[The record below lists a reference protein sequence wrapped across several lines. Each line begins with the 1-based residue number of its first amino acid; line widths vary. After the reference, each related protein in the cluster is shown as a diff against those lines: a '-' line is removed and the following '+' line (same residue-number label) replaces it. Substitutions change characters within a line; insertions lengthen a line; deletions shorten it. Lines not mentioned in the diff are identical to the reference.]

1 MAPRRTATADTA
13 EAAPETLAR
22 PVRRAAGK
30 GRAAAPVA
38 AAAPVPPPSPE
49 PKAEAAPPRRPARR
63 GKAQPYVLDTQVG
76 FMLRQVAQR
85 HAAIFAARIGDD
97 LTTTQWAALA
107 KLAEMGPCSQNLL
120 GRLTAMDAATI
131 KGVVDRLVRRG
142 LVETRPDPEDGRLV
156 VVLPTAAGQAVIA
169 RATANA
175 FAITE
180 ETLAPLDAAERATL
194 LALLAR
200 LR

>member
-1 MAPRRTATADTA
+1 MADTA
-13 EAAPETLAR
+13 EAAAPAPTPR
-22 PVRRAAGK
+22 GRGK
-30 GRAAAPVA
+30 GRAGTLPATSPARPDAPAPVA
-38 AAAPVPPPSPE
+38 
-49 PKAEAAPPRRPARR
+49 AEAAPPPRRSARK

-85 HAAIFAARIGDD
+85 HGAIFAARIGDD

-107 KLAEMGPCSQNLL
+107 KLAETGPCSQNLL

-156 VVLPTAAGQAVIA
+156 VVLPTAAGQAVTA
-169 RATANA
+169 RATPNA

-180 ETLAPLDAAERATL
+180 ETLAPLDAGERATL

>member
-1 MAPRRTATADTA
+1 MADTA
-13 EAAPETLAR
+13 EALASAPD
-22 PVRRAAGK
+22 
-30 GRAAAPVA
+30 APT
-38 AAAPVPPPSPE
+38 
-49 PKAEAAPPRRPARR
+49 RPARR
-63 GKAQPYVLDTQVG
+63 EAGGKGRGAAPSAPDAPVPSPSSAAETPPARRAPRRARAQPYVLDTQAG

-85 HAAIFAARIGDD
+85 HAAIFAARIGDE
-97 LTTTQWAALA
+97 LTMTQWAALS
-107 KLAEMGPCSQNLL
+107 KLAETGPCSQNLL

-156 VVLPTAAGQAVIA
+156 VVVPTEAGQAVIA
-169 RATANA
+169 RATPNA